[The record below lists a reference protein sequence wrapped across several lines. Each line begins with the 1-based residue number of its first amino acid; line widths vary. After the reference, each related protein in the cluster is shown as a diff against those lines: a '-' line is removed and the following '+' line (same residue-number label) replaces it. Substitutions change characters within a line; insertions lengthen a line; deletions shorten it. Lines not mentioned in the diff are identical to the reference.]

1 METSRR
7 SVLKAGGTA
16 ALLSVTSLAGCSGIL
31 GGGNVSPADY
41 QYDPATL
48 VETQNRF
55 FGLADYAGLYEAR
68 ENFPESTQESFES
81 SEDTPVNPE
90 DIETMVGVGGAQI
103 SMSGSGGGAFFGS
116 LGVLGSFDKSTIE
129 ESIQSEDDAQQSGE
143 YEGFTL
149 YENTGSE
156 SSNVV
161 GGVPTDSTATAAA
174 GDGAVIIGFAAA
186 DGEGEPSVT
195 GDQAA
200 RTMIDAG
207 NGDAELLNDNSDYAS
222 SLRDRIGD
230 SSVMMGGEVDP
241 GLVEMATQ
249 AGGMQTDFVNG
260 IRAGGFGMTVDGET
274 TTMSAVGIYTDSQ
287 AAEDSGVVELVDF
300 ASDQAVDENPDI
312 DSVDAEYD
320 GNAVVV
326 SVEGQTQTIFDQG
339 MGGGAGGGFDVRR
352 PQAALGRVESIGQ

>member
-16 ALLSVTSLAGCSGIL
+16 ALLGVTSLAGCSGIL
-31 GGGNVSPADY
+31 GGGEVSPADY

-68 ENFPESTQESFES
+68 EYFPQSTQESFES

-103 SMSGSGGGAFFGS
+103 SMSDSGGGTVFGS
-116 LGVLGSFDKSTIE
+116 LGVLGSFDKGTVE
-129 ESIQSEDDAQQSGE
+129 DSIQSEGDAEQSGE

-149 YENTGSE
+149 YENTNSA
-156 SSNVV
+156 SSDVV
-161 GGVPTDSTATAAA
+161 GGGVPTDATATAAA

-186 DGEGEPSVT
+186 DGEAGVT

-207 NGDAELLNDNSDYAS
+207 NGDVELLNDNSDYAS
-222 SLRDRIGD
+222 SLRDRLGD

-249 AGGMQTDFVNG
+249 SGGMQTQFVNG

-274 TTMSAVGIYTDSQ
+274 TTMSVVGIYTDSQ

-300 ASDQAVDENPDI
+300 ASDQAVDESQGI
-312 DSVDAEYD
+312 DSVNAEYD

-352 PQAALGRVESIGQ
+352 PQAALGRVGSIGQ